1 MTFLELTSRDIEINV
16 PLLTQVF
23 TGSSTQKDE
32 KSFDY
37 LFSNLTP
44 DQWCPRPYY
53 GLRPVFQIDNMSS
66 IEQIL
71 KVRDELSNTKEPY
84 RKDIRSDDLLEST
97 SQLIDKLI
105 GEEDIFQNINKN
117 KLLESISDMISKM
130 APEQISIS
138 KDEFVNRI
146 EKIMALEAMSGI
158 LEDFTPEQIDDL
170 ETEIKKRPFFK

>member
-1 MTFLELTSRDIEINV
+1 MTFLELTSRDIEINF
-16 PLLTQVF
+16 PSLTQAF

-32 KSFDY
+32 VLFDY
-37 LFSNLTP
+37 LFSNLTLN
-44 DQWCPRPYY
+44 QWYPRPYHD
-53 GLRPVFQIDNMSS
+53 LWPVFQIDNMSS
-66 IEQIL
+66 INQIL
-71 KVRDELSNTKEPY
+71 KARDELFYTKELY
-84 RKDIRSDDLLEST
+84 RKVIYFDELLEST

-105 GEEDIFQNINKN
+105 GEEVVFQNINKN
-117 KLLESISDMISKM
+117 KLLESLSDMISKM

-170 ETEIKKRPFFK
+170 EIEIKRRPFFK